1 MRMAL
6 VLRAPA
12 PGRLVFTLPVWYRP
26 VMGAILAV
34 LAAALATAGGRPG
47 ILGISLLGGVGLA
60 ALYEERWT
68 LDARRGRIVQRE
80 GLVLAA
86 RCRTI
91 PFGTIERLRLV
102 PHVQGSLPG
111 GREGTAPGPGRSGN
125 GPAPPAPETVP
136 DPGPGMPGG
145 RAVPGGAGSR
155 RPGGPVVPG
164 GGAHGRTVRETSGCA
179 RRLSLMGIRHPL

>member
-111 GREGTAPGPGRSGN
+111 GREERRRDPAAPGTVRRPRHQKPYLTLVLECREGAQYLVERVPAAQGGRLSQAAARMAELCGK
-125 GPAPPAPETVP
+125 PLVAPE
-136 DPGPGMPGG
+136 DY
-145 RAVPGGAGSR
+145 R
-155 RPGGPVVPG
+155 
-164 GGAHGRTVRETSGCA
+164 
-179 RRLSLMGIRHPL
+179 